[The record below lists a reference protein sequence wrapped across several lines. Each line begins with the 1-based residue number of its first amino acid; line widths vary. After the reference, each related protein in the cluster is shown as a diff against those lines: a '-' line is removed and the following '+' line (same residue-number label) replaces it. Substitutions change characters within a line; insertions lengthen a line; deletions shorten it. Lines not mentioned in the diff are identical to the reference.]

1 MNIAIVGGGIVGL
14 AIGYKLQS
22 HRQYNIDLYE
32 KEKQLGLHQSGR
44 NSGVLHCGL
53 GKHHWI

>member
-22 HRQYNIDLYE
+22 KKQYNIDLYE
-32 KEKQLGLHQSGR
+32 KSQKT
-44 NSGVLHCGL
+44 
-53 GKHHWI
+53 